1 MIPVLFEIGP
11 LRINSFGLLLGI
23 GYILGSYILS
33 LELKRKKLDPNLA
46 SNITII
52 AVVFGIGGAKLLH
65 VIEHTIE
72 YWGTPYLDIK
82 GQLFSFSGLTWYGG
96 LILGMVAITVYVHRK
111 KIPFLRIWDGL
122 GVALILA
129 YGVARLGCH
138 FSGDGDYGIPTTLP
152 WGTIYANGTAKPTS
166 MLKEYFD
173 GHPDERTI
181 WSYDSLRVIHS
192 RIDRLGNP
200 INRFDEQTPLHPTPV
215 YEMMLG
221 IIGFLIMWRLRR
233 NNYPDGELF
242 MIYLMLASTF
252 RFIVE
257 FLRLQPKLLFGL
269 SEAQLIAI
277 ALFVAGFIGM
287 RYFDRKRNGTVTTA

>member
-11 LRINSFGLLLGI
+11 LRINSFGLMLGI
-23 GYILGSYILS
+23 GFILGSYILS

-52 AVVFGIGGAKLLH
+52 AVIFGIGGAKLLH
-65 VIEHTIE
+65 VIEHTFE

-96 LILGMVAITVYVHRK
+96 LILGMAAISVYVHRK
-111 KIPFLRIWDGL
+111 KIPFLKIWDGL

-129 YGVARLGCH
+129 YGIARLGCH
-138 FSGDGDYGIPTTLP
+138 FAGDGDYGIPTKLP

-166 MLKEYFD
+166 MLRDYFEQ
-173 GHPDERTI
+173 HPEERAA

-192 RIDRLGNP
+192 RIDRLGYP
-200 INRFDEQTPLHPTPV
+200 VDRFDEATPLHPTPV
-215 YEMMLG
+215 YEMILG
-221 IIGFLIMWRLRR
+221 IIGFMIMLRLRK
-233 NNYPDGELF
+233 NEYPDGKIF
-242 MIYLMLASTF
+242 MIYLMIASTF

-257 FLRLQPKLLFGL
+257 FLRLQPKLLVGL
-269 SEAQLIAI
+269 SEAQLLAI
-277 ALFVAGFIGM
+277 VLFVTGLVGM
-287 RYFDRKRNGTVTTA
+287 IYLDRKRKGAQAA

>member
-11 LRINSFGLLLGI
+11 LRINSFGLMLGI
-23 GYILGSYILS
+23 GFILGSYVLS

-46 SNITII
+46 SNITVI
-52 AVVFGIGGAKLLH
+52 AVIFGILGAKFLH
-65 VIEHTIE
+65 VIEHAVE
-72 YWGTPYLDIK
+72 YWGTPSLDIK

-96 LILGMVAITVYVHRK
+96 LILGMTAITIYVRSK
-111 KIPFLRIWDGL
+111 KIPVMKVWDGL

-138 FSGDGDYGIPTTLP
+138 FAGDGDYGIPTTLP
-152 WGTIYANGTAKPTS
+152 WGTIYANGTAKPTG
-166 MLKEYFD
+166 MLREFFD
-173 GHPDERTI
+173 SHPAERQA
-181 WSYDSLRVIHS
+181 WSYDSLRVIPS
-192 RIDRLGNP
+192 RIDRLGYP
-200 INRFDEQTPLHPTPV
+200 VNRFDEVTPLHPTPV
-215 YEMMLG
+215 YEMILG
-221 IIGFLIMWRLRR
+221 VIGFAIMLRLRKR
-233 NNYPDGELF
+233 EYPDGKIF

-277 ALFVAGFIGM
+277 ALFIVGFAGM
-287 RYFDRKRNGTVTTA
+287 KYFERVRERPSAT

>member
-11 LRINSFGLLLGI
+11 LRINSFGLMLGI
-23 GYILGSYILS
+23 GFILGSYILS

-52 AVVFGIGGAKLLH
+52 AVVFGILGAKLLH
-65 VIEHTIE
+65 VIEHTFE
-72 YWGTPYLDIK
+72 YWGTPLLDIK

-96 LILGMVAITVYVHRK
+96 LILGMAAITVYVVRK
-111 KIPFLRIWDGL
+111 KIPFLKIWDGL

-138 FSGDGDYGIPTTLP
+138 FAGDGDYGVPTKLP
-152 WGTIYANGTAKPTS
+152 WGTIYANGTAKPTG

-173 GHPDERTI
+173 THPEERSA
-181 WSYDSLRVIHS
+181 WSYDSLQVIFS
-192 RIDRLGNP
+192 RKDRLGYEVNQ
-200 INRFDEQTPLHPTPV
+200 FDEVTPLHPTPV
-215 YEMMLG
+215 YEMILG
-221 IIGFLIMWRLRR
+221 IIGFLIMLRLRR
-233 NNYPDGELF
+233 NEYPDGKIF

-277 ALFVAGFIGM
+277 ALFVVGIVGM
-287 RYFDRKRNGTVTTA
+287 KYLEWKRGRATAAP

>member
-11 LRINSFGLLLGI
+11 LRINSFGLMLGI
-23 GYILGSYILS
+23 GFILGSYILS

-52 AVVFGIGGAKLLH
+52 AVIFGILGAKFLH
-65 VIEHTIE
+65 VIEHTVE
-72 YWGTPYLDIK
+72 HWGTPSLDIK

-96 LILGMVAITVYVHRK
+96 LILGMTAITIYVRRK
-111 KIPFLRIWDGL
+111 KIPIMKVWDGL

-138 FSGDGDYGIPTTLP
+138 FAGDGDYGTPTSLP
-152 WGTIYANGTAKPTS
+152 WGTIYANGTAKPTG
-166 MLKEYFD
+166 MLREFFD
-173 GHPDERTI
+173 SHPEERQA
-181 WSYDSLRVIHS
+181 WSYDSLRVIPS
-192 RIDRLGNP
+192 RIDRLGYSV
-200 INRFDEQTPLHPTPV
+200 NRFDEVTPLHPTPV
-215 YEMMLG
+215 YEMILG
-221 IIGFLIMWRLRR
+221 VIGFVIMLRLRKR
-233 NNYPDGELF
+233 EYPDGKIF

-277 ALFVAGFIGM
+277 ALFIVGFVGM
-287 RYFDRKRNGTVTTA
+287 RYFERNRERPSAAV

>member
-11 LRINSFGLLLGI
+11 LRINSFGLMLGI
-23 GYILGSYILS
+23 GFILGSYILS

-52 AVVFGIGGAKLLH
+52 AVVFGILGAKLLH
-65 VIEHTIE
+65 VIEHTFE
-72 YWGTPYLDIK
+72 YWGTPSLDIK

-96 LILGMVAITVYVHRK
+96 LILGMTAITVYVRRK
-111 KIPFLRIWDGL
+111 KIPFLKIWDGL

-138 FSGDGDYGIPTTLP
+138 FAGDGDYGTPTTLP
-152 WGTIYANGTAKPTS
+152 WGTIYANGTAKPTG
-166 MLKEYFD
+166 MLREYFD
-173 GHPDERTI
+173 THPSERAS
-181 WSYDSLRVIHS
+181 WSYDSLRVLHS
-192 RIDRLGNP
+192 RIDRLGYAV
-200 INRFDEQTPLHPTPV
+200 NRFDEVTPLHPTPV
-215 YEMMLG
+215 YETILG
-221 IIGFLIMWRLRR
+221 IVGFLIMLRLRR
-233 NNYPDGELF
+233 NDYPDGKIF
-242 MIYLMLASTF
+242 MMYLMLASTF

-277 ALFVAGFIGM
+277 VLFLVGLAGAK
-287 RYFDRKRNGTVTTA
+287 YFDRKRGTSTATP